1 MTTAKILIDG
11 DWGGDEMQLAAVLL
25 GNQDQA
31 QVIGATAVF
40 GNAPLP
46 QVTRNAGAVLRF
58 LGAPDL
64 AYYAGAAGPTGQ
76 PPLAGDNAHG
86 ADGLGGTPLPEPLRP
101 AEAQSAVD
109 YILDVLAREPAG
121 TVTLTATGPLTN
133 IAQAL
138 RQAPDTMR
146 RVRQIH
152 VMGGCTETMQARDIP
167 QRCGNITPYAE
178 FNFYMA
184 AQDANDVLQSGLPI
198 TLFPM
203 NCTQQLT
210 FTPEREKQLLAALSF
225 APDSAR
231 RTAALM
237 RAPQSIDQEKF
248 GIDAVMHDVHTALY
262 VVAPAHYAGRRASVS
277 VITQGEKRGAC
288 VMTPNVAGPVMVMET
303 IDDPDALFTLVQ
315 TALTACLRQQKT
327 A

>member
-25 GNQDQA
+25 GNPDKA
-31 QVIGATAVF
+31 QILGATAVF

-46 QVTRNAGAVLRF
+46 QVTRNAGAILRF
-58 LGAPDL
+58 LGAETTP
-64 AYYAGAAGPTGQ
+64 YYAGASGPTGQ
-76 PPLAGDNAHG
+76 PPLEGDNAHG
-86 ADGLGGTPLPEPLRP
+86 ADGLGGTPLPEP
-101 AEAQSAVD
+101 AQPVQPMGAVD
-109 YILDVLAREPAG
+109 FILEVLGREPAG

-133 IAQAL
+133 IAQAF
-138 RQAPDTMR
+138 RQAPDIMR
-146 RVRQIH
+146 RAKQIH
-152 VMGGCTETMQARDIP
+152 VMGGCTETMPARDIP
-167 QRCGNITPYAE
+167 LRCGNITPYAE

-184 AQDANDVLQSGLPI
+184 AQDANEVLQSGLPI

-210 FTPEREKQLLAALSF
+210 FTPAREEALRQALSF
-225 APDSAR
+225 APDQAALA
-231 RTAALM
+231 AALM

-262 VVAPAHYAGRRASVS
+262 VVAPTSYTGRRANVS
-277 VITQGEKRGAC
+277 VLTAGEKRGAC
-288 VMTPNVAGPVMVMET
+288 VLTPDAKGPVMVMEK
-303 IDDPDALFTLVQ
+303 IDDADALFARVQAALV
-315 TALTACLRQQKT
+315 ACLRQQKT